1 MMGISVEMQKIGGQ
15 IFFEQSIETQKEQEE
30 KSSE

>member
-1 MMGISVEMQKIGGQ
+1 MVISVEMQKIGGKKN
-15 IFFEQSIETQKEQEE
+15 FEQSIETQKEQEE